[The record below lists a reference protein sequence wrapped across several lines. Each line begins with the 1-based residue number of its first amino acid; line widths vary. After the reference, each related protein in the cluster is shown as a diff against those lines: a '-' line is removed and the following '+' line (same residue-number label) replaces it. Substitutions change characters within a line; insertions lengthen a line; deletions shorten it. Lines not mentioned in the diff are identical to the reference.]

1 MKNLRS
7 CIITLCVKMETGEL
21 KKKKGGAKNP
31 GTVGEMLDL
40 NVLFNIA
47 FMFQIPAKRI
57 NFMLPRPS
65 IESEE

>member
-1 MKNLRS
+1 
-7 CIITLCVKMETGEL
+7 METGEL